1 MTSFFG
7 GGALAPGGGVMQ
19 PKERR
24 AQLRRSAVLLRRE
37 LSEAQSFALVGLENF
52 GWELKFIRHPLFQE
66 PVAVVSD
73 GTSVAVLDRD
83 GQLVEQVPITVR
95 H

>member
-1 MTSFFG
+1 MH
-7 GGALAPGGGVMQ
+7 Q
-19 PKERR
+19 KERR
-24 AQLRRSAVLLRRE
+24 APLRRSAVSLQRE
-37 LSEAQSFALVGLENF
+37 LSEAQSLALVGLEHF
-52 GWELKFIRHPLFQE
+52 GWELKFIRRPLFQE

-83 GQLVEQVPITVR
+83 GQLVEQALLNVR

>member
-1 MTSFFG
+1 LVT
-7 GGALAPGGGVMQ
+7 ALAAPLEGAMHQ
-19 PKERR
+19 KERR
-24 AQLRRSAVLLRRE
+24 APLRRPDVSLRRE
-37 LSEAQSFALVGLENF
+37 LSEAQTLALVSLENF

-83 GQLVEQVPITVR
+83 GQLVEKVPLTVR